1 MATIILLTV
10 TLITLIMGIPIVFSI
25 GIAAVLSL
33 LVIGGIPLQFVPQ
46 RIYAGMDSFPLLC
59 IPFFIVTGELMSHG
73 KITERLLEFA
83 IIIIGRIRG
92 GLALANVL
100 ASMFFGGMTGSAIAD
115 ASALGSVEIPIMIKA
130 GYDKKFA
137 AAITCASAMVG
148 PLIPPSILVVIY
160 ALSTSVSIGA
170 LFLAGIIPGVLVGIA
185 LMIASYIISYRRKYP
200 IRTEK
205 VTSKDFFRSLKRV
218 ILPMFL
224 PIIIVGGI
232 ISGFFTPTEASA
244 VAVGY
249 AFIVTIFITKTIKFS
264 DLPEMLIRSGV
275 VTAIVMIIV
284 GTATVFGAVISLEQ
298 LGDKLASILAF
309 ADPITFLILTNVFLL
324 ILGTFVDNVPMIL
337 IFAPTLAPIAVNLGI
352 HPIHFGMIFV
362 INCTL
367 AMITPPLGNVLF
379 VACPI
384 ANISMESLSKEIF
397 LLFLIE
403 VFVLFLITYIP
414 FTTLWI
420 PSLFGLVKL

>member
-1 MATIILLTV
+1 MATIVLLLI
-10 TLITLIMGIPIVFSI
+10 TLITLAFGMPIVFSI
-25 GIAAVLSL
+25 GIAAVSSL
-33 LVIGGIPLQFVPQ
+33 FVIGGIPMQFVPQ

-59 IPFFIVTGELMSHG
+59 IPFFIMAGELMSHG

-83 IIIIGRIRG
+83 VIIIGRIRG

-115 ASALGSVEIPIMIKA
+115 ASALGSVEIPMMIKS
-130 GYDKKFA
+130 GYDKEFS

-160 ALSTSVSIGA
+160 ALSTGVSIGA
-170 LFLAGIIPGVLVGIA
+170 LFLAGIIPGVLVGFA
-185 LMIASYIISYRRKYP
+185 LLMASYIISCKRKYP
-200 IRTEK
+200 VREEK
-205 VTSKDFFRSLKRV
+205 VSFKEFLYSLKRV

-249 AFIVTIFITKTIKFS
+249 AFIVTVFITRTIKIS
-264 DLPEMLIRSGV
+264 DLPAMLIRSGV

-298 LGDKLASILAF
+298 LGDKLAGLLDF
-309 ADPITFLILTNVFLL
+309 AGPITFLIITNIFLL

-352 HPIHFGMIFV
+352 HPVHFGMLFI

-384 ANISMESLSKEIF
+384 AGISMESLSREIF
-397 LLFLIE
+397 ILFLIE
-403 VFVLFLITYIP
+403 VGVLFLITYIP
-414 FTTLWI
+414 FTTLWV
-420 PSLFGLVKL
+420 PKLFGFI